1 MSDRIRIRVLDAVR
15 AGRGEATKKSIENAT
30 GLACATVCKTVDSL
44 LADRTIFA
52 RREAPSGR
60 GRPALPL
67 ALNLDSALFAGL
79 DLGGESW
86 RILFSDLG
94 FNRLYYRKIA
104 TPPYEGRETFFRHL
118 FAFIR
123 SSLAES
129 RLNAAKL
136 RLIGLA
142 VSANTD
148 PDTGVVVSAGNMGIR
163 WGANLPV
170 REEVEREFGVPACVI
185 TTQAAAAWAEY
196 KFGTAAGTG
205 DLVTVGLGVG
215 IGAAIIAQHQLI
227 VSRPDRPAGY
237 IGHLYIPGNREICVC
252 GYRGCLEAFA
262 GARSL
267 AAIARRRHENDPA
280 YPLWQNAAAIDLAA
294 AAGDRR
300 AVALLNRAA
309 ACDAVGIAGL
319 IQMYQPD
326 ALIFS
331 GGQSREN
338 GYLYNAV
345 LRRLKRLV
353 PEDRRR
359 GMRISITSLGDAQS
373 ALGVI
378 RLAYEKFF

>member
-129 RLNAAKL
+129 RLDAAKL

-163 WGANLPV
+163 WGGEPAGPRGGRAGV
-170 REEVEREFGVPACVI
+170 RRSRLRHHHAGRRRLGGVQIRHRRRNRRSGHCRTGGRNRRRDHRPAPADRQPSRPSGRVHRPSLHSRQPGDLRLRLSRLSGGVCGSAFPRRHRP
-185 TTQAAAAWAEY
+185 AAA
-196 KFGTAAGTG
+196 
-205 DLVTVGLGVG
+205 
-215 IGAAIIAQHQLI
+215 
-227 VSRPDRPAGY
+227 
-237 IGHLYIPGNREICVC
+237 
-252 GYRGCLEAFA
+252 
-262 GARSL
+262 
-267 AAIARRRHENDPA
+267 
-280 YPLWQNAAAIDLAA
+280 
-294 AAGDRR
+294 
-300 AVALLNRAA
+300 
-309 ACDAVGIAGL
+309 
-319 IQMYQPD
+319 
-326 ALIFS
+326 
-331 GGQSREN
+331 
-338 GYLYNAV
+338 
-345 LRRLKRLV
+345 
-353 PEDRRR
+353 
-359 GMRISITSLGDAQS
+359 
-373 ALGVI
+373 
-378 RLAYEKFF
+378 

>member
-15 AGRGEATKKSIENAT
+15 EGRGEATKKSIENAT

-52 RREAPSGR
+52 RREVPSGR
-60 GRPALPL
+60 GRPPLPL

-86 RILFSDLG
+86 RILFTDLG
-94 FNRLYYRKIA
+94 FNRLCYRRIA
-104 TPPYEGRETFFRHL
+104 TPVYEGKERFFQHL
-118 FAFIR
+118 FDFIR
-123 SSLAES
+123 SALAES
-129 RLNAAKL
+129 RLDGTKL
-136 RLIGLA
+136 RLIGIA
-142 VSANTD
+142 ISANAD
-148 PDTGVVVSAGNMGIR
+148 PDSGVVVSAGNMGIR

-170 REEVEREFGVPACVI
+170 RAEVEREFGVPAHVI

-205 DLVTVGLGVG
+205 DLITVGLGIG

-262 GARSL
+262 GGRSL
-267 AAIARRRHENDPA
+267 AAIARRKHEGDPA

-300 AVALLNRAA
+300 AVALLSRAA
-309 ACDAVGIAGL
+309 SCDAVGIAGL

-331 GGQSREN
+331 GGQSREE

-359 GMRISITSLGDAQS
+359 DMKIAVTSLGEAQS

>member
-129 RLNAAKL
+129 RLDAAKL

-170 REEVEREFGVPACVI
+170 REEVERRRRNRRSGHCRTGGRNRRRDHRPAPADRQSSRPSGRVHRPSLHSRQPGDLRLRLSRLSGGVCGSAFPRRHRP
-185 TTQAAAAWAEY
+185 AAA
-196 KFGTAAGTG
+196 
-205 DLVTVGLGVG
+205 
-215 IGAAIIAQHQLI
+215 
-227 VSRPDRPAGY
+227 
-237 IGHLYIPGNREICVC
+237 
-252 GYRGCLEAFA
+252 
-262 GARSL
+262 
-267 AAIARRRHENDPA
+267 
-280 YPLWQNAAAIDLAA
+280 
-294 AAGDRR
+294 
-300 AVALLNRAA
+300 
-309 ACDAVGIAGL
+309 
-319 IQMYQPD
+319 
-326 ALIFS
+326 
-331 GGQSREN
+331 
-338 GYLYNAV
+338 
-345 LRRLKRLV
+345 
-353 PEDRRR
+353 
-359 GMRISITSLGDAQS
+359 
-373 ALGVI
+373 
-378 RLAYEKFF
+378 

>member
-129 RLNAAKL
+129 RLDAAKL

-267 AAIARRRHENDPA
+267 AAIARRRMRT
-280 YPLWQNAAAIDLAA
+280 I
-294 AAGDRR
+294 RR
-300 AVALLNRAA
+300 
-309 ACDAVGIAGL
+309 I
-319 IQMYQPD
+319 P
-326 ALIFS
+326 S
-331 GGQSREN
+331 GRMRRRSI
-338 GYLYNAV
+338 
-345 LRRLKRLV
+345 LR
-353 PEDRRR
+353 RRR
-359 GMRISITSLGDAQS
+359 GTAGPLRC
-373 ALGVI
+373 
-378 RLAYEKFF
+378 

>member
-129 RLNAAKL
+129 RLDAAKL

-196 KFGTAAGTG
+196 KFGTA
-205 DLVTVGLGVG
+205 VG

>member
-1 MSDRIRIRVLDAVR
+1 M
-15 AGRGEATKKSIENAT
+15 
-30 GLACATVCKTVDSL
+30 
-44 LADRTIFA
+44 
-52 RREAPSGR
+52 
-60 GRPALPL
+60 
-67 ALNLDSALFAGL
+67 
-79 DLGGESW
+79 
-86 RILFSDLG
+86 
-94 FNRLYYRKIA
+94 
-104 TPPYEGRETFFRHL
+104 
-118 FAFIR
+118 
-123 SSLAES
+123 
-129 RLNAAKL
+129 
-136 RLIGLA
+136 
-142 VSANTD
+142 
-148 PDTGVVVSAGNMGIR
+148 
-163 WGANLPV
+163 
-170 REEVEREFGVPACVI
+170 
-185 TTQAAAAWAEY
+185 
-196 KFGTAAGTG
+196 
-205 DLVTVGLGVG
+205 
-215 IGAAIIAQHQLI
+215 I

>member
-60 GRPALPL
+60 GRPASPL

-129 RLNAAKL
+129 RLDAAKL

-148 PDTGVVVSAGNMGIR
+148 PDTGVVVSAGNMG
-163 WGANLPV
+163 
-170 REEVEREFGVPACVI
+170 VEREFGVPACVI

-331 GGQSREN
+331 GGQSREE
-338 GYLYNAV
+338 GFLYNAL

-359 GMRISITSLGDAQS
+359 GMKISVTSLGDAQS